1 MNERISELFQQAHE
15 QKPVI
20 VMDPVTCQPTHK
32 IGNGGVPM
40 HRSELNPEKFAELI
54 VRECLD
60 WCNAHSRDDGTAQK
74 IAESIKKEFG
84 VE

>member
-1 MNERISELFQQAHE
+1 MNERIKELIE
-15 QKPVI
+15 QCKY
-20 VMDPVTCQPTHK
+20 D
-32 IGNGGVPM
+32 
-40 HRSELNPEKFAELI
+40 NPEASTWTSFKLFNEEKFALLI
-54 VRECLD
+54 VQNCLD

>member
-1 MNERISELFQQAHE
+1 MNEQKVLELLMQARE
-15 QKPVI
+15 ECVSKLIMQARAASFSRPATTI
-20 VMDPVTCQPTHK
+20 AYDK
-32 IGNGGVPM
+32 IF
-40 HRSELNPEKFAELI
+40 RLTELI